1 MVTMK
6 EMQYNS
12 SPRFMLFMLFMLFM
26 VKISFPRELAEK
38 R

>member
-12 SPRFMLFMLFMLFM
+12 SPRFMLYMLFM
-26 VKISFPRELAEK
+26 VKISTPRELAEK
-38 R
+38 K